1 MEVPEQVVMASVTL
15 ENVVK
20 YYESATLLGNEP
32 KVHAL
37 DHIEL
42 SVNEGETISI
52 VGPSGCGKSTL
63 LKVVAG
69 LEYPNEGRVLFNGF
83 EITNIKPQDRGV
95 GMVFQDYALYPTR
108 AGEGNLRYYFE
119 VRRSTEEE
127 KQQRLRET
135 AEMMGV
141 GFELLMGR
149 MPDTLSGGEK
159 QRVGIARCIVRD
171 PTVFLMDEPISNLDA
186 KLRERTRTEMK
197 RLLQRF
203 GITAMYV
210 THDQQEAIF
219 MGDRIAIMRAGK
231 IEQYGTFDEVYYSP
245 VNLFVA
251 TFIGTPPI
259 ALIPASVEGHRLY
272 LQGDSSNVYWQLP
285 DDLKAKI
292 PSGDV
297 RLGVRPEG
305 WQVTP
310 QHAEGVLM
318 NVGHFERLYT
328 ERAAFAYGQFSG
340 VLIAALV
347 PLDYPDVKAV
357 RLTPDWSRVYFFA
370 PDGEKIIYVPGAPEL
385 F

>member
-1 MEVPEQVVMASVTL
+1 MASVTL
-15 ENVVK
+15 ENVIK
-20 YYESATLLGNEP
+20 YYEAATLLGNEP

-42 SVNEGETISI
+42 SVNDGETVSI

-69 LEYPNEGRVLFNGF
+69 LEYPNAGRVLYNGF
-83 EITNIKPQDRGV
+83 EMTNIKPQDRGV

-119 VRRSTEEE
+119 VRHSTEEE

-135 AEMMGV
+135 ADMMGV

-203 GITAMYV
+203 GITTLYV

-231 IEQYGTFDEVYYSP
+231 IEQYGTFDDLYYSP
-245 VNLFVA
+245 SNLFVA

-259 ALIPASVEGHRLY
+259 GLIPSEVDGGRLY
-272 LQGDSSNVYWQLP
+272 LKGESTNAYWQLP

-292 PSGDV
+292 PAGNV
-297 RLGVRPEG
+297 RLGIRPEG

-310 QHAEGVLM
+310 QDTAGIVM
-318 NVGHFERLYT
+318 NVGHIERLYT
-328 ERAAFAYGQFSG
+328 ERAAFAYGQLSG

-347 PLDYPDVKAV
+347 SLDYPEVKAV
-357 RLTPDWSRVYFFA
+357 RLIPDWSRVYFFA
-370 PDGEKIIYVPGAPEL
+370 PDGEKTIHVPGAPEL

>member
-1 MEVPEQVVMASVTL
+1 MASVIL
-15 ENVVK
+15 EEVIK
-20 YYESATLLGNEP
+20 YYETAKLLGNEP

-37 DHIEL
+37 DHIGL
-42 SVNEGETISI
+42 TVNEGETISI

-69 LEYPNEGRVLFNGF
+69 LEYPNQGRVLYNGYDM
-83 EITNIKPQDRGV
+83 TNVKPQDRGV

-127 KQQRLRET
+127 KQQRLQET
-135 AEMMGV
+135 ADMMGV

-203 GITAMYV
+203 GITTLYV

-259 ALIPASVEGHRLY
+259 ALIPATLEGSRLY
-272 LQGDSSNVYWQLP
+272 LQGEETNSFWQLTP
-285 DDLKAKI
+285 DLAAKI
-292 PSGDV
+292 PVNEV

-305 WQVTP
+305 WQVSP
-310 QHAEGVLM
+310 DPGEGVRM
-318 NVGHFERLYT
+318 PIGHIERLYT
-328 ERAAFAYGQFSG
+328 ERAGFAYGQLAG

-347 PLDYPDVKAV
+347 PLDYPEVKAV
-357 RLTPDWSRVYFFA
+357 RLTPDWSRVYVFA
-370 PDGEKIIYVPGAPEL
+370 PKGEQTIHVPGVPEL